1 MVRYGC
7 GEGWCGEMLGKGIKI
22 CLGVWVGRGLWGKK
36 ECGGGS
42 VVIWK
47 YSREVRVSES
57 ESERCLGVRITIE
70 YA

>member
-1 MVRYGC
+1 MGEKGVRVS
-7 GEGWCGEMLGKGIKI
+7 E
-22 CLGVWVGRGLWGKK
+22 
-36 ECGGGS
+36 S

-47 YSREVRVSES
+47 YSREVRMSES